1 MDALEF
7 LKEKKGCAVLLADR
21 VMVARVE
28 RLNVESAPMCLTMA
42 MSGSLLLSS
51 SGRRSIRARRGRAC
65 FWSSGRRHASE
76 MMMVCY
82 KYVLA

>member
-28 RLNVESAPMCLTMA
+28 RLNVE
-42 MSGSLLLSS
+42 
-51 SGRRSIRARRGRAC
+51 
-65 FWSSGRRHASE
+65 
-76 MMMVCY
+76 
-82 KYVLA
+82 